1 MRRLLKQEVE
11 EYVDKLRE
19 KVVQEGNKTIIGG
32 NLDVDGTITGDE
44 IVENM
49 AGYSYYHSVQDGIT
63 LNPIYCGV
71 VKNGNKL
78 TLVIFGKAQRTGDI
92 ANNFAEFGVFIIP
105 KTVADK
111 IYPTPLGNQT
121 NAVLSKTIQ
130 LFSAPNSKIDCN
142 VIVNKYLSSNQNKLQ
157 VYMYG
162 MSNLALNT
170 EYQYRIEMTFLL
182 SDNLAV

>member
-19 KVVQEGNKTIIGG
+19 KVVQDGNNTQIGG
-32 NLDVDGTITGDE
+32 NLDVDGTINGNE
-44 IVENM
+44 IVEKM
-49 AGYSYYHSVQDGIT
+49 SGYSYVQTSKDGIT
-63 LNPIYCGV
+63 LNTVYCGA

-78 TLVIFGKAQRTGDI
+78 TLVIFGKAQRTGDV
-92 ANNFAEFGVFIIP
+92 ANDFAEVGFFTIP
-105 KTVADK
+105 KAVADK

-130 LFSAPNSKIDCN
+130 LFSGSNSKIDCN
-142 VIVNKYLSSNQNKLQ
+142 MIVNKFSYTNQNAIK

-162 MSNLALNT
+162 MSNLTLNT